1 MTVIDGSVANR
12 YLVRMSP
19 RRTAAVLAVTLLFVA
34 CSRSKPSR
42 VIVLGLDGMDP
53 RTVDLLMSEGKMP
66 NFAKLRKDGA
76 YAPLLSAEPLLS
88 PVVWTTIAT
97 GKRPDQH
104 RIGHFVAVNEKG
116 DQLPVTSDMR
126 KVKALWN
133 ILSDAGRRV
142 AVIGWWATWP
152 SEKVN
157 GAMVSDHFAYH
168 FLFEQ
173 GLQGDT
179 KKEGKTSPPE
189 LVDKLRPQVKRPQ
202 DLTPADLAPFVS
214 VSPQEFSRPFD
225 LNDELSGFKWAL
237 STTMTYRNVA
247 LDLWKKE
254 KPDTMLA
261 YFEATDSTA
270 HLFGHLFRATGLSG
284 DLAEQQKR
292 YGQAVEAMYV
302 YADRIVGDFLAAMDD
317 DTTLV
322 VLSDHGFDL
331 GALPDDPSKLRNMR
345 RVSERFHR
353 MQGIV
358 YLWGNHIKARTRLDN
373 PSILDITPTI
383 LALNGVAPARDMPG
397 RVLSEALD
405 VKSPTR
411 VASYEPGGGGAQVA
425 TAGTPAAGDSRVD
438 PEILKRLQSLG
449 YLQTRSPSGER
460 NIAAILFE
468 QGKYA
473 EAAAAYAK
481 LVKAEPDD
489 GSLRTSLAGA
499 LGALGRYDEALK
511 EIDAAIRLQP
521 LNPEAYHNRAV
532 IHERKGDVAAAIAD
546 YRTAVRYRPDYAP
559 SQQAL
564 VRLRAGPA
572 KELTRT
578 PQEDQALELA
588 EEASRLARR
597 GDYPG
602 AMKLLDDASRL
613 APRLAL
619 VYQYRSN
626 VAYLKGD
633 TPAAVAALKKGLEI
647 EPDNVLFRE
656 NLKNLQRPKTP

>member
-1 MTVIDGSVANR
+1 
-12 YLVRMSP
+12 MSL
-19 RRTAAVLAVTLLFVA
+19 RRAAPLLAIALMIGG

-53 RTVDLLMSEGKMP
+53 QTVDLLMSEGKMP
-66 NFAKLRKDGA
+66 NFARLRKDGA
-76 YAPLLSAEPLLS
+76 YAPLMSAEPLLS

-97 GKRPDQH
+97 GKGPDQH

-116 DQLPVTSDMR
+116 DQLPVTSAMR
-126 KVKALWN
+126 KVKAVWN

-142 AVIGWWATWP
+142 AVLGWWATWP

-157 GAMVSDHFAYH
+157 GAIVSDHFAYH
-168 FLFEQ
+168 FLFGQ
-173 GLQGDT
+173 GLHGDT
-179 KKEGKTSPPE
+179 NAEGKTWPPE
-189 LVDKLRPQVKRPQ
+189 LVDKLRPLVKRPQ
-202 DLTPADLAPFVS
+202 DLTPADLAPFVT
-214 VSPQEFSRPFD
+214 VSQQEFDRPFD
-225 LNDELSGFKWAL
+225 LDDDLSEFKWAL
-237 STTMTYRNVA
+237 STTITHRNVG

-254 KPDTMLA
+254 RPDTMLA

-270 HLFGHLFRATGLSG
+270 HLFGHLFRASNLSG

-292 YGQAVEAMYV
+292 YGQAVEAMYA
-302 YADRIVGDFLAAMDD
+302 YADRIVGDFMAAMDD
-317 DTTLV
+317 DTTLI
-322 VLSDHGFDL
+322 VLSDHGFEL
-331 GALPDDPSKLRNMR
+331 GALPDDPSKLRSMR

-353 MQGIV
+353 IQGLV
-358 YLWGNHIKARTRLDN
+358 YLFGRHVKARTRLDN

-405 VKSPTR
+405 IKAPTR
-411 VASYEPGGGGAQVA
+411 IASYETGGTQVA
-425 TAGTPAAGDSRVD
+425 GAGATATAGDSRVD

-449 YLQTRSPSGER
+449 YLQTRSPSGDR

-468 QGKYA
+468 QGKFA
-473 EAAAAYAK
+473 EAAEAYSK
-481 LVKAEPDD
+481 LVKAEPED
-489 GSLRTSLAGA
+489 GSLRTSLAGT
-499 LGALGRYDEALK
+499 LGALGRYDEALQ

-532 IHERKGDVAAAIAD
+532 IRERKGDIPAAIAD
-546 YRTAVRYRPDYAP
+546 YRTALRYRPDYVP

-564 VRLRAGPA
+564 VRLGATPT
-572 KELTRT
+572 KERTRT
-578 PQEDQALELA
+578 PQEARALELA
-588 EEASRLARR
+588 DEASRMARR
-597 GDYPG
+597 GDYAG
-602 AMKLLDDASRL
+602 AMGLLDEASRV

-619 VYQYRSN
+619 VYQYRAN

-633 TPAAVAALKKGLEI
+633 TPAAVAALKRGLEI
-647 EPDNVLFRE
+647 EPDNILFRE

>member
-1 MTVIDGSVANR
+1 MT
-12 YLVRMSP
+12 L
-19 RRTAAVLAVTLLFVA
+19 RRAAALLAVVLLLTA
-34 CSRSKPSR
+34 CGRPKPSR

-53 RTVDLLMSEGKMP
+53 RTVDLLMSEGKLP
-66 NFAKLRKDGA
+66 NFAKLRQHGA
-76 YAPLLSAEPLLS
+76 YAPLVSAEPLLS

-104 RIGHFVAVNEKG
+104 RIGHFVAVDEKG
-116 DQLPVTSDMR
+116 DQLPVTSAMR

-142 AVIGWWATWP
+142 AVLGWWATWP

-168 FLFEQ
+168 FLFGQ
-173 GLQGDT
+173 GLHGDD
-179 KKEGKTSPPE
+179 KPEGKTWPPD
-189 LVDKLRPQVKRPQ
+189 LVDKLRPLVKRPQ

-214 VSPQEFSRPFD
+214 VSQKEFDRPFD
-225 LNDELSGFKWAL
+225 LDDELSGFKWAL
-237 STTMTYRNVA
+237 STTITYRNVG
-247 LDLWKKE
+247 LELWKKE
-254 KPDTMLA
+254 RPDTLLA

-270 HLFGHLFRATGLSG
+270 HLFGHLFRASALSG
-284 DLAEQQKR
+284 ELAAQQER
-292 YGQAVEAMYV
+292 YGKAVEAMYV
-302 YADRIVGDFLAAMDD
+302 YADGIVGDFLAAMDD
-317 DTTLV
+317 NTTLI

-353 MQGIV
+353 LQGIV
-358 YLWGNHIKARTRLDN
+358 YLWGRHIKARTRLDN
-373 PSILDITPTI
+373 PSILDIAPTV

-405 VKSPTR
+405 IKSPTR
-411 VASYEPGGGGAQVA
+411 VASYEKAGAPVAAGGA
-425 TAGTPAAGDSRVD
+425 PAAGDSRVD

-449 YLQTRSPSGER
+449 YLQARSPSGDR
-460 NIAAILFE
+460 NIAAVLFE

-473 EAAAAYAK
+473 EAAEAYGK
-481 LVKAEPDD
+481 LVKAEPED

-499 LGALGRYDEALK
+499 LGALGRYDAALR

-532 IHERKGDVAAAIAD
+532 IHERKGNVPAAVAD
-546 YRTAVRYRPDYAP
+546 YRTAVRYRPDYIP

-564 VRLRAGPA
+564 LRLRAAPA
-572 KELTRT
+572 AEGARTTQETR
-578 PQEDQALELA
+578 ALELA
-588 EEASRLARR
+588 EQASRLARH
-597 GDYPG
+597 GDYAG
-602 AMKLLDDASRL
+602 AMQLLDEASRL

-633 TPAAVAALKKGLEI
+633 TPAAVAALKRGLEI

-656 NLKNLQRPKTP
+656 NLRNLQRPKTP

>member
-1 MTVIDGSVANR
+1 
-12 YLVRMSP
+12 MSL
-19 RRTAAVLAVTLLFVA
+19 RRAAAVLLITSMVGG

-42 VIVLGLDGMDP
+42 VMVLGLDGLDP

-97 GKRPDQH
+97 GKGPDQH

-116 DQLPVTSDMR
+116 DQLPVTSAMR

-142 AVIGWWATWP
+142 AVLGWWATWP

-157 GAMVSDHFAYH
+157 GAIVSDHFAYH

-173 GLQGDT
+173 GLHGDT
-179 KKEGKTSPPE
+179 NAEGKTWPPE
-189 LVDKLRPQVKRPQ
+189 LVDKLRPLVKRPQ

-214 VSPQEFSRPFD
+214 VTQQEFDRPFD
-225 LNDELSGFKWAL
+225 LDDELSGFKWAL
-237 STTMTYRNVA
+237 STTMTYRNVG
-247 LDLWKKE
+247 LELWKKE
-254 KPDTMLA
+254 RPDTMLA

-270 HLFGHLFRATGLSG
+270 HLFGHLFRASNLSG

-292 YGQAVEAMYV
+292 YGQAVEAMYT
-302 YADRIVGDFLAAMDD
+302 YADRIVGDFMAAMDD
-317 DTTLV
+317 DTTLI

-345 RVSERFHR
+345 RVSEKFHR
-353 MQGIV
+353 VQGVV
-358 YLWGNHIKARTRLDN
+358 YLWGRHIKARTRLDS
-373 PSILDITPTI
+373 PSILDIAPTV

-411 VASYEPGGGGAQVA
+411 VASYEPGGGTQVA
-425 TAGTPAAGDSRVD
+425 AGGAPAGDSRVD

-449 YLQTRSPSGER
+449 YLQTRSPSGDR
-460 NIAAILFE
+460 NIAAVLFE
-468 QGKYA
+468 QGKYK
-473 EAAAAYAK
+473 EAAEAYAK
-481 LVKAEPDD
+481 LVKTEPDD

-532 IHERKGDVAAAIAD
+532 IHERKGDIPAAVAD
-546 YRTAVRYRPDYAP
+546 YRTAVRYRPDYMP

-564 VRLRAGPA
+564 MRLNAQPLKSA
-572 KELTRT
+572 ART
-578 PQEDQALELA
+578 PQETRALELA

-602 AMKLLDDASRL
+602 ATKLLDEASRL

-626 VAYLKGD
+626 VAYLAGD
-633 TPAAVAALKKGLEI
+633 THGAVAALKKGLEI